1 VRYVPLVALRLRHP
15 YYADGRCPDFEVRL
29 TASGRRV
36 AERHR
41 LIVRPTADGVVLITA
56 VDGDGVPPIE
66 LTDDAPITLELA
78 LQNPDFARFTD
89 LSAFAGNAAPRLVNA
104 NAPSGGELT
113 LGEREAWG
121 RESLRVQAGVGE
133 ERFVLAGRPRAGVE
147 LAAFVVDGGAEVSV
161 SAYDPATRTLTLD
174 CAGAEAGASA
184 SVRYPTAPSLPRGV
198 FAEVELRG
206 VGSAWLSEGPAEY
219 TITFTAKQTRWIY
232 YVVTD
237 VDVGDFA
244 IVDTAGGEDTLAFSD
259 VNRRDLGAEPDA
271 GDPQAEALAAS
282 YPSARRLRFTSDAAV
297 ACSATPRRGLELRLD
312 GERLPFALPNPP
324 LRNFTSREIVVDQVP
339 QRQESLFRVVK
350 HLTTSLHPNG

>member
-1 VRYVPLVALRLRHP
+1 MRYVPLVALRLRHP
-15 YYADGRCPDFEVRL
+15 YYADERCPDFEVRL
-29 TASGRRV
+29 SPSGRRV

-41 LIVRPTADGVVLITA
+41 LIVRPTTDGVVLITA
-56 VDGDGVPPIE
+56 VDGDGVPPVE
-66 LTDDAPITLELA
+66 LADDAPITFELA
-78 LQNPDFARFTD
+78 LRNPDFSRFTD
-89 LSAFAGNAAPRLVNA
+89 LSAYAGNAAPRLVNA
-104 NAPSGGELT
+104 DAPTGGELT

-121 RESLRVQAGVGE
+121 GESLRVQGGAGQ
-133 ERFVLAGRPRAGVE
+133 ERFVLAGRPRPGVE
-147 LAAFVVDGGAEVSV
+147 LASFIVEGDAGVSV
-161 SAYDPATRTLTLD
+161 SAYEPATRTLTLD
-174 CAGAEAGASA
+174 CAGAQVGASA
-184 SVRYPTAPSLPRGV
+184 AVRYPIAPSLPRGV

-206 VGSAWLSEGPAEY
+206 VGSAWLAEGPAEY
-219 TITFTAKQTRWIY
+219 TITFAAKQTRWIY

-237 VDVGDFA
+237 VDAGDFA
-244 IVDTAGGEDTLAFSD
+244 IVDAAGDESTLIFSE

-271 GDPQAEALAAS
+271 ADPQAEALAAA
-282 YPSARRLRFTSDAAV
+282 YPSARRLRFTSDAAI